1 MDVTW
6 QPQWQAQWGGLEAG
20 MYAPSQPATGVV
32 TADMTQAHALQKSA
46 TKVEIHVACKYALFP
61 HSPTA
66 SSFLL
71 SFLLCLWRRLISS
84 TFAPLSGVQRP
95 GELGH
100 LL

>member
-61 HSPTA
+61 HPSFFFP
-66 SSFLL
+66 SFLL
-71 SFLLCLWRRLISS
+71 SFLL
-84 TFAPLSGVQRP
+84 
-95 GELGH
+95 
-100 LL
+100 